1 MCFSSLGCCCSNSE
15 EGLGEK
21 KRSKTGVE
29 TGDESV
35 DGMRRDFYDVEEEEE
50 KEGKVIKKENV
61 GKEDANCNSIQN
73 AKSVIVETH
82 F

>member
-1 MCFSSLGCCCSNSE
+1 ML
-15 EGLGEK
+15 
-21 KRSKTGVE
+21 E

-35 DGMRRDFYDVEEEEE
+35 GGRRRDFYDVEGEEE
-50 KEGKVIKKENV
+50 KGGKVDKV

>member
-1 MCFSSLGCCCSNSE
+1 ML
-15 EGLGEK
+15 
-21 KRSKTGVE
+21 E

-35 DGMRRDFYDVEEEEE
+35 GGRMRDYYDVEGEEE
-50 KEGKVIKKENV
+50 KGGKVDKEKV

>member
-21 KRSKTGVE
+21 KRSKTVLE

-35 DGMRRDFYDVEEEEE
+35 GGRRRDFYDVEEEEE
-50 KEGKVIKKENV
+50 GKV

>member
-1 MCFSSLGCCCSNSE
+1 MCYSSLGCCCCNSE
-15 EGLGEK
+15 EGLDI
-21 KRSKTGVE
+21 SKTVVE

-35 DGMRRDFYDVEEEEE
+35 DGKRGDFYDVEEGEEG
-50 KEGKVIKKENV
+50 EGKVGKEEEGKV